1 MEIDDFKFK
10 TIFPEYGLMEERND
24 ILDDLLNSKEE
35 VEVKEEEVKE
45 EETKP
50 KKWWKIW

>member
-35 VEVKEEEVKE
+35 VKE